1 MGAVGLWRCW
11 CQSLNA
17 LDELFGAVD
26 SLAGHLARDVRAG
39 ASEVLGNAFE
49 IVGTA
54 KEGADVIVNARIVPY
69 QPVKFCLKAA
79 MTFVD
84 AASGF
89 EDQSLGRVIPAR

>member
-1 MGAVGLWRCW
+1 
-11 CQSLNA
+11 
-17 LDELFGAVD
+17 
-26 SLAGHLARDVRAG
+26 VRTR
-39 ASEVLGNAFE
+39 ASEVVGNASE

-79 MTFVD
+79 VILVN

-89 EDQSLGRVIPAR
+89 EDQSLGRVIPG